1 MGCCCLNRLTR
12 EIKRVISTP
21 EGVHTLL
28 VLSDGSVLH
37 YRRSKQ
43 PNPTDGMCEVTTLNK
58 TQSDEVVSAWRLR
71 RVGSQGHTVLLR
83 SIHSQGNIEISVKTL
98 SSLLP
103 YPEGEKP
110 VSCDMPRQVT
120 VWHSSGG
127 YFLSPTS
134 SNSSSSSS
142 SNSLGVL
149 VPPSA
154 QRQVRRAV
162 LNFLVSLK
170 PDRKRS
176 SSSKKPSRPSSSSSS
191 LLKSP
196 APDTPGDEGAVF
208 SGGADGL
215 GQQMDR
221 KFDFESSFEGKNEAV
236 DVKENSI
243 LTSILQFNS
252 PEQQNPFDGTTIH
265 AEIVDTGAI
274 RSAAEGRMNNAN
286 VLEDDEVVVIPYK
299 RPSSSKKRKKVEIS
313 GTLHFTVLA
322 I

>member
-1 MGCCCLNRLTR
+1 M
-12 EIKRVISTP
+12 
-21 EGVHTLL
+21 
-28 VLSDGSVLH
+28 LSDASVLH

-43 PNPTDGMCEVTTLNK
+43 PNPTDGMCEVTNLSK
-58 TQSDEVVSAWRLR
+58 VQSDEVVSAWRLR

-83 SIHSQGNIEISVKTL
+83 AIHSQGNIEISVKTL

-110 VSCDMPRQVT
+110 ASCDMPRQVT

-142 SNSLGVL
+142 SVP

-176 SSSKKPSRPSSSSSS
+176 SSSSKKPSRPSSSSSF
-191 LLKSP
+191 LKSP
-196 APDTPGDEGAVF
+196 TPDSPWDEGVEF
-208 SGGADGL
+208 SGGADGPL
-215 GQQMDR
+215 QMDR
-221 KFDFESSFEGKNEAV
+221 KYDSYLSVEGKNEV
-236 DVKENSI
+236 VHVKETSA

-252 PEQQNPFDGTTIH
+252 PEQQNPCGGTIQ
-265 AEIVDTGAI
+265 AV
-274 RSAAEGRMNNAN
+274 EGRLNNAN
-286 VLEDDEVVVIPYK
+286 VLEDDSVVVIPYK
-299 RPSSSKKRKKVEIS
+299 RLSSSKKRKKVEIS
-313 GTLHFTVLA
+313 GTLPSIFISLHPGDEYV

>member
-1 MGCCCLNRLTR
+1 M
-12 EIKRVISTP
+12 ISTP

-28 VLSDGSVLH
+28 VLSDASVLH

-43 PNPTDGMCEVTTLNK
+43 PNPTDGMCEVTNLSK
-58 TQSDEVVSAWRLR
+58 VQSDEVVSAWRLR

-83 SIHSQGNIEISVKTL
+83 AIHSQGNIEISVKTL

-110 VSCDMPRQVT
+110 ASCDMPRQVT

-127 YFLSPTS
+127 YFLNPTS

-142 SNSLGVL
+142 SVP

-176 SSSKKPSRPSSSSSS
+176 SSGSSKKPSRPSSSF
-191 LLKSP
+191 LKSP
-196 APDTPGDEGAVF
+196 TPDTPWDEGIAC
-208 SGGADGL
+208 SGGADGPL
-215 GQQMDR
+215 QMDR
-221 KFDFESSFEGKNEAV
+221 KFDSYLSVEGKNEAV
-236 DVKENSI
+236 HVKETSA

-252 PEQQNPFDGTTIH
+252 PEQPNPCGGTID
-265 AEIVDTGAI
+265 AEIVDTSAI
-274 RSAAEGRMNNAN
+274 RTTVEGRLSNAN
-286 VLEDDEVVVIPYK
+286 VLEDDSVVVIPYN

-313 GTLHFTVLA
+313 GTLCSPLSSLQFTVRLSRRRYLK
-322 I
+322 